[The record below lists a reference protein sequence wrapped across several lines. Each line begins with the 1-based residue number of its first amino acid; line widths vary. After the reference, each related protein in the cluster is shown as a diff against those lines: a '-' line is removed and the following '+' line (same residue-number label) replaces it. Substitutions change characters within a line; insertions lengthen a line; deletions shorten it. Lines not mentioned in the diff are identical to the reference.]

1 MTIMESLLSLFTHNK
16 EEKEFKSDCLF
27 SFRDFGTNYAKVIK
41 VQDSHK
47 VVIEINYNGD
57 LLHVNTVIV
66 NVKKRDP
73 IVKEKLTKILEEYNY
88 TVLVEMGEFDER
100 GRTLI
105 KIYRPISIGK
115 SINELIMEQS
125 KD

>member
-1 MTIMESLLSLFTHNK
+1 MESLLSLFTHNK
-16 EEKEFKSDCLF
+16 EQKEFKSDCLF
-27 SFRDFGTNYAKVIK
+27 SFRDFGTNYAKIIK

-66 NVKKRDP
+66 NVRKRDP

-105 KIYRPISIGK
+105 KIYRPNSIGK

>member
-1 MTIMESLLSLFTHNK
+1 MESLLSLIVNNK

-47 VVIEINYNGD
+47 MVIEINYNGTF
-57 LLHVNTVIV
+57 LHVNTVLV
-66 NVKKRDP
+66 NVKKRDQV
-73 IVKEKLTKILEEYNY
+73 VKEKLTKILEEYNY
-88 TVLVEMGEFDER
+88 TVLVDMGEFDER

-105 KIYRPISIGK
+105 KIYRPISVGK
-115 SINELIMEQS
+115 SINELIMEQL